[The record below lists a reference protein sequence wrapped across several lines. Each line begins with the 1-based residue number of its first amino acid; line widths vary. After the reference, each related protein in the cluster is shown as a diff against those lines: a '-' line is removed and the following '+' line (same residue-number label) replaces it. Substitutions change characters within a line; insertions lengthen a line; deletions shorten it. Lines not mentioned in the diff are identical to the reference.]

1 MCLAGE
7 ALPVSI
13 DTGLKNSSKCIKETE
28 MNAAD
33 FYEHFK
39 EALKYLGLSW
49 GEMDQ
54 AVVAITDG
62 KFTMTAAG
70 KSCTLELK

>member
-1 MCLAGE
+1 
-7 ALPVSI
+7 
-13 DTGLKNSSKCIKETE
+13 

>member
-1 MCLAGE
+1 
-7 ALPVSI
+7 
-13 DTGLKNSSKCIKETE
+13 
-28 MNAAD
+28 MNAED

-39 EALKYLGLSW
+39 DALKYLGLTW

-54 AVVAITDG
+54 AVVQIING
-62 KFTMTAAG
+62 KFTVTAAG

>member
-1 MCLAGE
+1 
-7 ALPVSI
+7 
-13 DTGLKNSSKCIKETE
+13 
-28 MNAAD
+28 MNAED

-39 EALKYLGLSW
+39 DALKYLGLSW

-54 AVVAITDG
+54 AVVSLVDG
-62 KFTMTAAG
+62 KFTMIAKG